1 MKYTEW
7 VPSVVPILKPTGTVR
22 LCRDYKLTVN
32 TVASLE
38 QYPVPRVEDLFTA
51 LSGGKQFSKLDTS
64 LDEESK
70 KYVTVNTHRGIF
82 KYNRLPFGVASA
94 PDIFRRTMEG
104 LLKGIPLVVVYLDD
118 ILVSGE
124 DEADHLKNLAEVL
137 SRLEE
142 AGLLLKRS
150 KCAFMQKEVEYL
162 GHRVDAKGLHLVE
175 KKVKAI
181 MDAAA
186 PTSIT
191 ELKAYL
197 SLLNYFN
204 KFLPNLATLLAPL

>member
-1 MKYTEW
+1 M
-7 VPSVVPILKPTGTVR
+7 
-22 LCRDYKLTVN
+22 
-32 TVASLE
+32 ASLE

-82 KYNRLPFGVASA
+82 KYNRLPFGVTSV

-162 GHRVDAKGLHLVE
+162 GHRVDAKGLHPVK

>member
-51 LSGGKQFSKLDTS
+51 LSGGKQFSKLDMI

-82 KYNRLPFGVASA
+82 TYNRLPFGVVSA